1 MIVRGSALAAT
12 LLLSQLVLAQTR
24 EPATP
29 AAQGDSGE
37 AKAQVCAA
45 CHGDNGNSTNPMY
58 PTLAGQNARY
68 IYLQLQDFQAGRRHD
83 PQMDPMAKT
92 LTREDMQALADY
104 FSKQK
109 QAPSGFKGDLAKV
122 TAGRAKSK
130 EVLCSMCHLGEFAGQ
145 NEIPR
150 VAGQQYEYIKKQLSD
165 FKARR
170 RTNDAGSM
178 TSVSATLSDADI
190 ENLAHYIADLY

>member
-1 MIVRGSALAAT
+1 M
-12 LLLSQLVLAQTR
+12 SQLVLAQTPA
-24 EPATP
+24 PAT
-29 AAQGDSGE
+29 AATEGNDGE

-45 CHGDNGNSTNPMY
+45 CHGANGNSTNPMY

-83 PQMDPMAKT
+83 PQMEPIAAT
-92 LTREDMQALADY
+92 LTREEMQALADY

-109 QAPSGFKGDLAKV
+109 QAPSGFKADAEKV
-122 TAGRAKSK
+122 AAGRQKSN

-150 VAGQQYEYIKKQLSD
+150 VAGQQYDYIKKQLSD

-170 RTNDAGSM
+170 RTNDAGNM

-190 ENLAHYIADLY
+190 ENLAQYIANLY